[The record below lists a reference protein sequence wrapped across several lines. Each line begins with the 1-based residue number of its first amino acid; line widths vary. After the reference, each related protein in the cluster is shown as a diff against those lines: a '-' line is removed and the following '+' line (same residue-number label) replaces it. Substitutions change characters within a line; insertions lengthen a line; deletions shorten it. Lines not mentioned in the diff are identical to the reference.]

1 MISHVNRFLVNPF
14 DTKDRNYHFAKFQ
27 VIKIIKNI

>member
-14 DTKDRNYHFAKFQ
+14 DTKDRNYHFTKFQ
-27 VIKIIKNI
+27 VIKIINNI